1 MDFKKAKKIS
11 ELVKQKEEHD
21 EFFKRLGNQE
31 FHETTLVE
39 VYLKDGFLNRV
50 MVNVDTKNLIGLIA
64 EEQRAINYAL
74 EQSMESR

>member
-1 MDFKKAKKIS
+1 M
-11 ELVKQKEEHD
+11 VKQKEEHD